1 VFQWNK
7 GERSAIT
14 DGVKWT
20 QSGVVLHCKSSGN
33 EKCATEVYSSRERTG
48 GYIKIHEG
56 IFLPAVWIAS
66 RFACEPVKIARMES
80 ARMVVYLK
88 DGTGQR

>member
-14 DGVKWT
+14 EDEVNTIRGYI
-20 QSGVVLHCKSSGN
+20 GCKSSGN
-33 EKCATEVYSSRERTG
+33 EILGDLTCIASRERTG
-48 GYIKIHEG
+48 GYIKIHKG

-80 ARMVVYLK
+80 A
-88 DGTGQR
+88 